1 MVSIDQAGIG
11 AVRSSGTRVK
21 GILAAL
27 LVAGGLSS
35 ASAVAQT
42 AGKAPPANAAWTG
55 VVAAAKQ
62 ERSVNVYLS
71 IVPPVLDRLL
81 ASFKTLYPDITV
93 ESFRS
98 GSGQVSARVDQER
111 ASGSD
116 GADVVITSEFAWFA
130 SRTKEGHLL
139 KPIGPSSKDWPQQYT
154 VGDSIIGGLEP
165 FVMAYNKTL
174 VPNPPKGYADMLRP
188 EFKGKV
194 GTTELIATT
203 IVAWYE
209 WLEKTQGADFLVKLK
224 AQSPKLY
231 VGAAPISQSLTA
243 GEIAIGA
250 YSLPTAIRPLT
261 EKGAPIEYVVP
272 VPSFGVGYSVAAMTQ
287 SRRPN
292 AALVFVDFLMSAEG
306 QTAWHGKGE
315 SASPRP
321 NIKGSLPLNAISLWP
336 WDKFPPEAVKTY
348 TERWNKV
355 MK

>member
-1 MVSIDQAGIG
+1 MLLKDSNAG
-11 AVRSSGTRVK
+11 VRARRV
-21 GILAAL
+21 LVTLMAAAG
-27 LVAGGLSS
+27 LVSS
-35 ASAVAQT
+35 AAFAQT
-42 AGKAPPANAAWTG
+42 VGKAPPANAAWNG

-81 ASFKTLYPDITV
+81 ASFKTLYPEITV
-93 ESFRS
+93 EYFRA

-111 ASGSD
+111 GSGSD

-130 SRTKEGHLL
+130 ARSKEAQII
-139 KPIGPSSKDWPQQYT
+139 KPIGPSSKDWPQQFT

-174 VPNPPKGYADMLRP
+174 VATPPKTYADMLRP
-188 EFKGKV
+188 EYKGKV
-194 GTTELIATT
+194 GTTELTATT

-224 AQSPKLY
+224 GQAPKLY
-231 VGAAPISQSLTA
+231 VGAAPISQSLTS

-261 EKGAPIEYVVP
+261 EKGAPIDYVVP
-272 VPSFGVGYSVAAMTQ
+272 VPSFGVGYSVAAMSQ